1 MTKDKKSLKIL
12 ILWGFIASN
21 IFAATLVN
29 GISVIVNNEPITLYE
44 IHKVSKQEEIS
55 LNEALNVLIQNR
67 LKDIQI
73 KKLAIK
79 ASSFEVSQEIEDIAQ
94 KNSMSSNDLLKVV
107 ESKGIS
113 EKAYRKDI
121 ADGIKNRKLF
131 QRVFKHKIPLIT
143 DEEMKRY
150 YEKNLNQ
157 FSQAS
162 SFNITV
168 YSSKTETG
176 LRRALQNPMA
186 PTMGVHI
193 ENKDVDSSI
202 LDRKKLYF
210 LNQTPVGK
218 FTPIIRTQDGYVSYL
233 VNNKLNSTP
242 LSFEEAKP
250 LIKEQLSQR
259 NQKMAISNYFD
270 KLRANA
276 HIEVLRKP

>member
-1 MTKDKKSLKIL
+1 MIKNRKSLKIL

-44 IHKVSKQEEIS
+44 IHKVSRQENVS
-55 LNEALNVLIQNR
+55 LNEALNSLIQNR

-73 KKLAIK
+73 KRLAIK
-79 ASSFEVSQEIEDIAQ
+79 ASSFEVSQEIEDIAK
-94 KNSMSSNDLLKVV
+94 KNGMSSNDLLKVV

-121 ADGIKNRKLF
+121 SDGIKNRKLF
-131 QRVFKHKIPLIT
+131 QRVFKHKIPIIT
-143 DEEMKRY
+143 NDDIKRY
-150 YEKNLNQ
+150 YEKNLSK
-157 FSQAS
+157 FSQAT

-186 PTMGVHI
+186 PTMGVNI
-193 ENKDVDSSI
+193 ENKDIDASS

-218 FTPIIRTQDGYVSYL
+218 FTPVVRSQDGYVAYL
-233 VNNKLNSTP
+233 VNNKSNATP
-242 LSFEEAKP
+242 LSLNEATP
-250 LIKEQLSQR
+250 LIKEQLSQQ
-259 NQKMAISNYFD
+259 NQKMAIDNYFD

-276 HIEVLRKP
+276 HIEVVRKP